1 MTTFEWSD
9 GDVRRALGLRV
20 DRADP
25 ELAFSGV
32 STDSRTVQEG
42 DLYVA
47 LSGDNFDGHDFVV
60 DAISRGAKGAVVSR
74 PAAGD
79 PETTLYPVD
88 DTLTALGALA
98 HFRRNAF
105 DGRVVAITGSSGKT
119 TTKELAAAALGST
132 LRVHATKENLNNR
145 IGMPLTLLGAP
156 TDAEV
161 LVLEL
166 GTNEPGEIRALAR
179 IARPDIAVIT
189 TVGESH
195 LEKLGSIE
203 GVLDEKLDILREL
216 AEGGRCVVGDVP
228 EALGARARALCPR
241 VRVVGWS
248 ERSDDRDRPDEV
260 ETDMFGAYTFVWR
273 GQRVSVPMPG
283 RHAVANAL
291 LALAI
296 AELSGVSPK
305 AAAAG
310 IARTEVGRMR
320 GEMRRVG
327 DLTLIVDCYN
337 ANPQSVV
344 AALDVLEE
352 QGSDAGRVAVL
363 GTMLELGDSSAELHQ
378 RVLADARQRAIDV
391 LVLTGGFAD
400 AAAAEGL
407 GTDDRHVVAPT
418 WEEAWPHLRARLGGS
433 EILLLKASR
442 GVAME
447 GLIPLLEATFAP
459 VEA

>member
-1 MTTFEWSD
+1 MNAFHWSD
-9 GDVRRALGLRV
+9 GEVRRALGLRV

-25 ELAFSGV
+25 EVAFSGV

-47 LSGDNFDGHDFVV
+47 LSGENFDGHDFVA
-60 DAISRGAKGAVVSR
+60 DALSRGAKGAVVSK

-79 PETTLYPVD
+79 PETTLYPVE
-88 DTLTALGALA
+88 DTLVALGALA
-98 HFRRNAF
+98 QHRRNAF
-105 DGRVVAITGSSGKT
+105 EGPVVAITGSSGKT

-132 LRVHATKENLNNR
+132 LRVHATRGNLNNR

-156 TDAEV
+156 TDADV

-195 LEKLGSIE
+195 LEKLGSIA
-203 GVLDEKLDILREL
+203 GVLDEKLDILRDL
-216 AEGGRCVVGDVP
+216 AEGGRCIVGDEP
-228 EALGARARALCPR
+228 EVLGTRARALCPR

-248 ERSDDRDRPDEV
+248 ERADDSDRPDDV
-260 ETDMFGAYTFVWR
+260 ETDMFGAYTFTWR
-273 GQRVSVPMPG
+273 GQRVSLPMPG
-283 RHAVANAL
+283 RHAVSNAL

-296 AELSGVSPK
+296 ADFVGVSAK
-305 AAAAG
+305 SAA
-310 IARTEVGRMR
+310 VGVAKTDVGNMR
-320 GEMRRVG
+320 GEIRRVG

-352 QGSDAGRVAVL
+352 QGSDARRVAVL
-363 GTMLELGDSSAELHQ
+363 GSMLELGDASADLHT
-378 RVLADARQRAIDV
+378 RVLAEARSRSIDLLVVTGAFAKAALDAGV
-391 LVLTGGFAD
+391 
-400 AAAAEGL
+400 AA
-407 GTDDRHVVAPT
+407 DDRHIVAPT
-418 WEEAWPHLRARLGGS
+418 WEDAWPELRTRLAGS

-447 GLIPLLEATFAP
+447 GMLPLLESAFAA